1 MVICWLNDYPKG
13 LVYSNLIIMLED
25 KVSESAIEKDLID
38 QYQSTL
44 HIDDKTKLD
53 ALSLYNQYDSKYNIS
68 SVSSL

>member
-1 MVICWLNDYPKG
+1 
-13 LVYSNLIIMLED
+13 MLED